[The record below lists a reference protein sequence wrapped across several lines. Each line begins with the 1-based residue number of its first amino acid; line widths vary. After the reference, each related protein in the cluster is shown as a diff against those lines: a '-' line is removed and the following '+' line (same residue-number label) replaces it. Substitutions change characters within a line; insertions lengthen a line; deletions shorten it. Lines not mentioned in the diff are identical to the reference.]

1 MSVESSVE
9 RTDRKKK
16 EERAKEKKGPVVVQP
31 VAHQIAPGLSLSL
44 SLSRSLS
51 LSLSLSESKER
62 RYWKRSSKD
71 KGGKNEGEKQTL
83 GICWVQVRR
92 GEGIDRRGCRMK
104 AEGEGRVERG
114 TLFAEQSR

>member
-1 MSVESSVE
+1 M
-9 RTDRKKK
+9 
-16 EERAKEKKGPVVVQP
+16 
-31 VAHQIAPGLSLSL
+31 
-44 SLSRSLS
+44 
-51 LSLSLSESKER
+51 
-62 RYWKRSSKD
+62 
-71 KGGKNEGEKQTL
+71 KGGGNEGEERTL